1 MVNLSVVCVPYL
13 SVFLA
18 GYWDRIVNKTDDI
31 FTHSVCFLYTT
42 IDKNT
47 FVNVWFSQ
55 GVILDM
61 IFFKKSI
68 MNPWILLNKYIFVK
82 FEKKTMTRLRFKKL
96 IYPSGFVALIYLGI
110 WHVKR
115 ERFCVLDGDKQ
126 VKTSSSFSNECRVR
140 LLTKIM
146 NLSLFYRR
154 WKLIKHLSYFQSFW

>member
-1 MVNLSVVCVPYL
+1 MTFLHIQFVFCTQPLTKTLSSTCD
-13 SVFLA
+13 FLK
-18 GYWDRIVNKTDDI
+18 G
-31 FTHSVCFLYTT
+31 SFL
-42 IDKNT
+42 I
-47 FVNVWFSQ
+47 WF
-55 GVILDM
+55 
-61 IFFKKSI
+61 FFKKSI

-126 VKTSSSFSNECRVR
+126 VKTSSSFSNEGRVR

-154 WKLIKHLSYFQSFW
+154 WKLIKHLSYFQSFLVSEIWE